1 VKDPLEEASVD
12 VNRRGATYILIAVVV
27 GLVLLA
33 VFRPGARD
41 ALAIVAGIILM
52 VMLHEAGHYWTAKRA
67 GMKVTEYF
75 LGFGPRL
82 WSFRR
87 GETEYGVKAIPAG
100 GYVRIVGMSNLE
112 DGIDPADETRTFR
125 KGSYKNRLV
134 VVLAGVTVNI
144 FIAFLLFSIVLI
156 GRGGYYDNTKATT
169 TVGSVVTKTA
179 ASRAG
184 MHKGDKIVAVDGTP
198 IKGWNALKDA
208 IESRGGK
215 TAIFTVLRHGERIDL
230 ETTLGKRDG
239 QGFLGVS
246 PTSTF
251 VTVGV
256 LGAIPESFKEIG
268 DITVGTAEGVGHIF
282 SPSGVKEYSENFGS
296 NAPAA
301 GTAASDARPR
311 SLVGIVDE
319 GSNVVGGDIWK
330 LLQLLGGISLILALF
345 NMLPLL
351 PFDGGHAVIVM
362 YEWAASKIK
371 GHIVRVDYRKLMPVT
386 AIVLVVFLTLG
397 LSAMFLDIKQA
408 VGK

>member
-12 VNRRGATYILIAVVV
+12 VDRRGATYILIAVVV
-27 GLVLLA
+27 GLILLA

-112 DGIDPADETRTFR
+112 PDIDPADEPRTYR

-144 FIAFLLFSIVLI
+144 FIAFLLFFLVLA

-169 TVGSVVTKTA
+169 TVGSIVTKTA

-184 MHKGDKIVAVDGTP
+184 MHKGDKIIAVDGTP

-215 TAIFTVLRHGERIDL
+215 TATFTVLRHGERIDL
-230 ETTLGKRDG
+230 ETTLGKRSG

-246 PTSTF
+246 PTSAF

-301 GTAASDARPR
+301 GSAASDARPR

-371 GHIVRVDYRKLMPVT
+371 GHTVRVDYRKLMPVT